1 MMGNMNECRRVFRR
15 SIGIGRSGSVG
26 SRTYWTMAMATLLPM
41 IAMAAIV
48 GCGPRGP
55 AVEMVEGVVL
65 LDGEPVGGATVFFSP
80 APKDGKPQG
89 GMPAAGRT
97 GAGGTFRLNAVGGTK
112 AGAGTKVGEYVI
124 TIVKQESDAL
134 PAPDPNGPPAPP
146 GDIKLR
152 DLLPAIYKLGMTSP
166 LRATVKPGKNT
177 YRFELESSAKAGPAK

>member
-1 MMGNMNECRRVFRR
+1 MMRNRNECRRVFCR

-26 SRTYWTMAMATLLPM
+26 SRPYWVMATVLLI
-41 IAMAAIV
+41 IATV

-65 LDGEPVGGATVFFSP
+65 LDGEPVEGATIFFSP

-97 GAGGTFRLNAVGGTK
+97 GAGGTFRLNAVGGAK
-112 AGAGTKVGEYVI
+112 SGAGTKVGEYVV

-134 PAPDPNGPPAPP
+134 PAPDPNGPPVPP

-152 DLLPAIYKLGMTSP
+152 DLLPAIYKIGTSSP
-166 LRATVKPGKNT
+166 LRATVKQGKNT

>member
-1 MMGNMNECRRVFRR
+1 
-15 SIGIGRSGSVG
+15 
-26 SRTYWTMAMATLLPM
+26 M
-41 IAMAAIV
+41 IAMVAIV

-65 LDGEPVGGATVFFSP
+65 LDGKPVEGATIFFSP

-97 GAGGTFRLNAVGGTK
+97 AAGGTFRLNAVGGAK

-152 DLLPAIYKLGMTSP
+152 DLLPAIYKLGTTSP

>member
-26 SRTYWTMAMATLLPM
+26 SRPYWAMATFLLM
-41 IAMAAIV
+41 FAMVAIV

-55 AVEMVEGVVL
+55 EVEMVEGVVL
-65 LDGEPVGGATVFFSP
+65 LDGEPVEGATIFFSP

-97 GAGGTFRLNAVGGTK
+97 GAGGTFRLNAVGGAK
-112 AGAGTKVGEYVI
+112 SGAGTKVGEYIV

-134 PAPDPNGPPAPP
+134 PAPDPNGPPVPP

-152 DLLPAIYKLGMTSP
+152 DLLPVIYKLGTSSP
-166 LRATVKPGKNT
+166 LRATVKQGKNT
-177 YRFELESSAKAGPAK
+177 YRFELDSAAKAVPAK